1 MFEGVDRAQITSAVH
16 FTVNGIGYGKKY
28 NPSTENL
35 GFSVGQFEV
44 YYNKTIPRFWTSYI
58 FVPAEA
64 IQKSEGNFFFY
75 CLPTKSSIYCQFEL
89 FLVFESTFFYSFAL
103 SNRHIAQVQVI
114 TRVKTRNSYLICSLR
129 LL

>member
-1 MFEGVDRAQITSAVH
+1 MFEGVDHAQITSAVH

-28 NPSTENL
+28 NPSTEKL

-64 IQKSEGNFFFY
+64 IQKSEGNFFF
-75 CLPTKSSIYCQFEL
+75 IACQQNLLFIVTLNFSL
-89 FLVFESTFFYSFAL
+89 FLNQRSFIAL
-103 SNRHIAQVQVI
+103 RF
-114 TRVKTRNSYLICSLR
+114 LIVTLHKFK
-129 LL
+129 LLQE